1 MPEDYLN
8 LWVADQ
14 KIPEKA
20 NVVTL
25 SVSGEVAKDAGKR
38 WKTINGLVNMLT
50 RKGHITTHVPIN
62 LRQKFQGDVVV
73 ISTNAI
79 DAAEIMQDIP
89 RLEGATL
96 KAASEA
102 AISSSEFPSVFA
114 NAWQTWFRETM
125 RRIGFLHHGLGT
137 YVATDQL
144 AQASVHKSAFR
155 ISPELIDG
163 VPALWIDP
171 ETRVM
176 VPLSYQEAASAT
188 EGESVPV
195 RVLMDWKSA
204 FVIGAY
210 NENVSQFKDYNL
222 EEHWRYRGIPVKPTH
237 RVFKVEFGDQLT
249 TYAYPEACVFKEYQ
263 RGKKELAGRKY
274 KPSERVGLVQRFLA
288 ERLSKV
294 GFLET
299 TFTFSPEPAKAIDLG
314 YEKGEFEFGHAFQVL
329 LRRGA
334 NVYPISIL
342 DVKSSF
348 EKGAEPYT
356 GKQSG
361 SYVVICPEELA
372 QKIGPAL
379 RAIERA
385 YQNLNMGSINQL
397 LPTRFVKGNKYND
410 YQEAFNLIIQDILFK
425 SSDTKHIIA
434 FVVLPNVAWENSI
447 YFEAKRVFFNPSAI
461 NEDVKP
467 MQIQCI
473 ESNTIDKIIADKR
486 YIIENIVPQL
496 YLKLYGKHAALWLS
510 RVPADTYVYPESPA
524 VTAYACFDV
533 SRRKKL
539 KSQVSVFTAVT
550 DGYGRFI
557 SFDSIPSGGERLTEL
572 SFYILIERIATMCKA
587 YATQFAKI
595 EPNLSFNLHRIVLY
609 KDGRVEWN
617 ERDMMFKVFNNGVP
631 EEGREPI
638 RELFAKRKD
647 LPQNLAIDI
656 VSVNKSPNRR
666 IFSKFEG
673 SWKNPRRGTYYRK
686 SGEDRCLL
694 VSSQTHKIDNEET
707 ITVKPLQLEL
717 IHHFDVNSKLPTPN
731 IRAIA
736 QEYYHLTFL
745 DWVSF
750 YQKSKFALPQR
761 ITQKTGEFLSAQ
773 VNIPK
778 EVVVL

>member
-1 MPEDYLN
+1 MPEDHLN
-8 LWVADQ
+8 LWVADRR
-14 KIPEKA
+14 IPEKTNA
-20 NVVTL
+20 LAL
-25 SVSGEVAKDAGKR
+25 SVSGEIDKDTGKR
-38 WKTINGLVNMLT
+38 WKAINGLASVLT
-50 RKGHITTHVPIN
+50 SKGHVTTHIPIN

-73 ISTNAI
+73 LSTNAV
-79 DAAEIMQDIP
+79 DEAEITRNIP
-89 RLEGATL
+89 RLEGAIV
-96 KAASEA
+96 KATSKAV
-102 AISSSEFPSVFA
+102 ISSSEFPSIFA
-114 NAWQTWFRETM
+114 NAWQTWFKETM

-176 VPLSYQEAASAT
+176 VPLSYEEAASAT
-188 EGESVPV
+188 EDEPVQV

-204 FVIGAY
+204 FLIGTY
-210 NENVSQFKDYNL
+210 NENVSQFKDYDL

-237 RVFKVEFGDQLT
+237 RIFKVKFGDQSIP
-249 TYAYPEACVFKEYQ
+249 YAYPEACVFKEYQ
-263 RGKKELAGRKY
+263 RGKRELAGRKY
-274 KPSERVGLVQRFLA
+274 KPGERVGLVQRFLT
-288 ERLSKV
+288 ERLSHV

-299 TFTFSPEPAKAIDLG
+299 TFTFSPEPARAIDLG
-314 YEKGEFEFGHAFQVL
+314 YETGEFESGHAFQVL
-329 LRRGA
+329 LRRGP
-334 NVYPISIL
+334 NVFPTSIL
-342 DVKSSF
+342 NVKSSF
-348 EKGAEPYT
+348 EQGAEPYT

-372 QKIGPAL
+372 QKIVPAL
-379 RAIERA
+379 KAIEKA
-385 YQNLNMGSINQL
+385 YQNLNMGSITQL
-397 LPTRFVKGNKYND
+397 LPTLFVKGNKYND
-410 YQEAFNLIIQDILFK
+410 YQEAFNLVIQDILSK

-447 YFEAKRVFFNPSAI
+447 YFEAKRAFFNPSAI

-486 YIIENIVPQL
+486 YIIENVIPQL

-510 RVPADTYVYPESPA
+510 EVPADTYVYPETPA

-572 SFYILIERIATMCKA
+572 SFYNLIERIATMCKA
-587 YATQFAKI
+587 YATQFRKI
-595 EPNLSFNLHRIVLY
+595 EPNLSFNLQRIVLY
-609 KDGRVEWN
+609 KDGSVEWN
-617 ERDMMFKVFNNGVP
+617 EKNMMSKVFTNGVP
-631 EEGREPI
+631 EEGRESI
-638 RELFAKRKD
+638 SELFAKRKD
-647 LPQNLAIDI
+647 LPQNIAIDI

-666 IFSKFEG
+666 IFSRFERI
-673 SWKNPRRGTYYRK
+673 WKNPRRGTYYRK
-686 SGEDRCLL
+686 SGQDSCLL
-694 VSSQTHKIDNEET
+694 VSSQTHKIDDEEMM
-707 ITVKPLQLEL
+707 TVKPLQLEL
-717 IHHFDVNSKLPTPN
+717 VHHFDVNSKLTAPS
-731 IRAIA
+731 IKAIA

>member
-1 MPEDYLN
+1 MPEDHLN
-8 LWVADQ
+8 LWVADRR
-14 KIPEKA
+14 IPEKTNA
-20 NVVTL
+20 LAL
-25 SVSGEVAKDAGKR
+25 SVSGEIDKDAGKR
-38 WKTINGLVNMLT
+38 WKAINGLASALT
-50 RKGHITTHVPIN
+50 RKGHVTTHIPIN

-73 ISTNAI
+73 LSTNAV
-79 DAAEIMQDIP
+79 DEAEITRNIP
-89 RLEGATL
+89 RLEGAIV
-96 KAASEA
+96 KATSKAV
-102 AISSSEFPSVFA
+102 ISSSEFPSIFA
-114 NAWQTWFRETM
+114 NAWQTWFKETM
-125 RRIGFLHHGLGT
+125 QRIGFLHHGLGT
-137 YVATDQL
+137 YVPTDQL

-176 VPLSYQEAASAT
+176 VPLSCEEAASAT
-188 EGESVPV
+188 EEEPVQV

-204 FVIGAY
+204 FLIGTY
-210 NENVSQFKDYNL
+210 NENVSQFKDYDL

-237 RVFKVEFGDQLT
+237 RVFKVKFGDQSIP
-249 TYAYPEACVFKEYQ
+249 YAYPEACVFKEYQ
-263 RGKKELAGRKY
+263 RGKRELAGKKY
-274 KPSERVGLVQRFLA
+274 KPGERVGLVQRFLT
-288 ERLSKV
+288 ERLSHV

-299 TFTFSPEPAKAIDLG
+299 TYTFSPEPAKTIDLG
-314 YEKGEFEFGHAFQVL
+314 YEKGEFESGHAFQVL

-334 NVYPISIL
+334 NILSTSIL
-342 DVKSSF
+342 NVKNSF
-348 EKGAEPYT
+348 ESGAEPYT

-372 QKIGPAL
+372 QKIVPAL
-379 RAIERA
+379 RAIEKA

-410 YQEAFNLIIQDILFK
+410 YQEAFNLIIQDILSK

-447 YFEAKRVFFNPSAI
+447 YFEAKRAFFNPSAI

-473 ESNTIDKIIADKR
+473 ESNTVDKIIADKR
-486 YIIENIVPQL
+486 YIIENVIPQL

-510 RVPADTYVYPESPA
+510 KVPADAYVYPETPA

-572 SFYILIERIATMCKA
+572 SFYNLIERIATMCKA
-587 YATQFAKI
+587 YATQFRKI
-595 EPNLSFNLHRIVLY
+595 EPNLSFNLQRIVLY
-609 KDGRVEWN
+609 KDGRIEWN
-617 ERDMMFKVFNNGVP
+617 ERDMMSNVFTNGVP

-666 IFSKFEG
+666 IFSRFEG

-686 SGEDRCLL
+686 SGEDSCLL
-694 VSSQTHKIDNEET
+694 VSSQTHKIDDEEMM
-707 ITVKPLQLEL
+707 TVKPLQLEL
-717 IHHFDVNSKLPTPN
+717 VHHFDVNSKLTTPN